1 MALISVIIPVYKVE
15 EYLENCIQSVIK
27 QTVSDLEIILVDD
40 GSPDQC
46 PEICDLWADKDSR
59 IKVIH
64 KENGGLS
71 DARNAGLDIAQG
83 EYLSFVDSDDWIAPD
98 MYEIMLEALKREQ
111 ADICACGIMGCY
123 PSRNVPMPVCPAAGD
138 SKRFF
143 SMLYSDALYPV
154 AAYNKLYKREC
165 WSKLR
170 FPKGRICEDAFT
182 TYKLIDQAKRIVQ
195 IENALYF
202 YRIRPNSIMTEKFR
216 AQRMDEEEAWR
227 MNYEF
232 IAEHYPELKR
242 KAYDF
247 YLQRVNNLIHMIA
260 PSERMK
266 FKKEYGY
273 LHGILQKNLLYIM
286 AGSRLKMKY
295 RIRFL
300 LDYFKL

>member
-27 QTVSDLEIILVDD
+27 QTISDLEVILVDD
-40 GSPDQC
+40 GSPDHC

-71 DARNAGLDIAQG
+71 DARNAGLNLAQG
-83 EYLSFVDSDDWIAPD
+83 EYISFIDSDDWIAPD
-98 MYEIMLEALKREQ
+98 MYEIMLEALKREH

-123 PSRNVPMPVCPAAGD
+123 PSRNVPMPVCPAVGD
-138 SKRFF
+138 AKSIF

-154 AAYNKLYKREC
+154 AAWNKLYKRKC
-165 WSKLR
+165 WSELR
-170 FPKGRICEDAFT
+170 FPKGKICEDAFT

-195 IENALYF
+195 IEDTLYF
-202 YRIRPNSIMTEKFR
+202 YRIRPNSIMTAKFR

-227 MNYEF
+227 MNYKF

-242 KAYDF
+242 RAYDF
-247 YLQRVNNLIHMIA
+247 YLQRVNNLIHAIA
-260 PSERMK
+260 PSEK
-266 FKKEYGY
+266 TQFEKEYGY
-273 LHGILQKNLLYIM
+273 LHRILQKNLLYIM
-286 AGSRLKMKY
+286 VGSRLKMKY

-300 LDYFKL
+300 LDYLKL

>member
-154 AAYNKLYKREC
+154 AACNKLYKREC

-170 FPKGRICEDAFT
+170 FPKGRICEDS
-182 TYKLIDQAKRIVQ
+182 
-195 IENALYF
+195 ENWMILDDNRQLAVVHPAD
-202 YRIRPNSIMTEKFR
+202 RP
-216 AQRMDEEEAWR
+216 
-227 MNYEF
+227 
-232 IAEHYPELKR
+232 
-242 KAYDF
+242 F
-247 YLQRVNNLIHMIA
+247 YLTRLSPDEIERLSLTESTSDPYEELWKGFFTAIAIKERSNPDCQRTHLPLHYRDHM
-260 PSERMK
+260 PE
-266 FKKEYGY
+266 F
-273 LHGILQKNLLYIM
+273 KNL
-286 AGSRLKMKY
+286 
-295 RIRFL
+295 
-300 LDYFKL
+300 